1 MLPESILKTSELTKS
16 FGNLVAVNNVDLEIN
31 RGEIIGLIGPNGAG
45 KTTFFNLITGL
56 EIPDKGSVVF
66 KGVDIIS
73 MPPHKICKLGMSRTF
88 QITRSFGEMPVEDAI
103 RVGAY
108 NRLSDK
114 EVQKKVDWA
123 IEFFELQDIRTTK
136 CSDLGLAPLR
146 KVEVARAAATEPELL
161 LLDEVGAGLTS
172 VELLKLMSELKR
184 LNQETKI
191 TLCVV
196 EHVMQM
202 VMGLCERIFVLDAG
216 KLIAKGIPEEISNN
230 QNVIEAYLGRRSYVE
245 PNFTSK

>member
-1 MLPESILKTSELTKS
+1 MLSEQILKTSKLTKR
-16 FGNLVAVNNVDLEIN
+16 FGNLIAVNQVDIEIKKE
-31 RGEIIGLIGPNGAG
+31 EIIGLIGPNGAG

-56 EIPDKGSVVF
+56 EAPDEGQVIF
-66 KGVDIIS
+66 KGTNITTMS
-73 MPPHKICKLGMSRTF
+73 PHAICKLGMSRTF
-88 QITRSFGEMPVEDAI
+88 QVAKSFTEMSVEEAI

-108 NRLSDK
+108 NRRGEE
-114 EVQKKVDWA
+114 EVQNKVDWA
-123 IEFFELQDIRTTK
+123 LKFFELEDIRDYK
-136 CSDLGLAPLR
+136 CSDLGLSSLR

-161 LLDEVGAGLTS
+161 LLDEVGAGLTAT
-172 VELLKLMSELKR
+172 ELLKLMSELKR

-216 KLIAKGIPEEISNN
+216 ELIAKGIPSEISNN
-230 QNVIEAYLGRRSYVE
+230 QRVIEAYLGRGSYSE
-245 PNFTSK
+245 PSSTG

>member
-1 MLPESILKTSELTKS
+1 VLSEQILKTSKLTKR
-16 FGNLVAVNNVDLEIN
+16 FGNLIAVNQVDLEIKKE
-31 RGEIIGLIGPNGAG
+31 EIIGLIGPNGAG

-56 EIPDKGSVVF
+56 ETPDEGQVIF
-66 KGVDIIS
+66 KGTNITTMS
-73 MPPHKICKLGMSRTF
+73 PHAICKLGMSRTF
-88 QITRSFGEMPVEDAI
+88 QVAKSFTEMSVEDAI

-108 NRLSDK
+108 NRRGEE
-114 EVQKKVDWA
+114 EVQNKVDWA
-123 IEFFELQDIRTTK
+123 LEFFELENIRDYK
-136 CSDLGLAPLR
+136 CSDLGLSSLR

-172 VELLKLMSELKR
+172 TELLKLMSELKR

-216 KLIAKGIPEEISNN
+216 ELIAKGIPSEISNN
-230 QNVIEAYLGRRSYVE
+230 QRVIEAYLGRRSYSE
-245 PNFTSK
+245 SSSTS

>member
-1 MLPESILKTSELTKS
+1 VLSEQILKTSKLSKR
-16 FGNLVAVNNVDLEIN
+16 FGNLIAVNQVDLEIKKE
-31 RGEIIGLIGPNGAG
+31 EIIGLIGPNGAG

-56 EIPDKGSVVF
+56 ETPDGGQVIF
-66 KGVDIIS
+66 KGTNIATMS
-73 MPPHKICKLGMSRTF
+73 PHAICKLGMSRTF
-88 QITRSFGEMPVEDAI
+88 QVTKSFTEMSVEEAI

-108 NRLSDK
+108 NRRGEE
-114 EVQKKVDWA
+114 EVQNKVDWA
-123 IEFFELQDIRTTK
+123 LEFFELEDIRYYK
-136 CSDLGLAPLR
+136 CSDLGLSSLR

-161 LLDEVGAGLTS
+161 LLDEVGAGLTAT
-172 VELLKLMSELKR
+172 ELLKLMSELKR

-216 KLIAKGIPEEISNN
+216 ELIAKGIPSEISNN
-230 QNVIEAYLGRRSYVE
+230 QRVIEAYLGRRSYIE
-245 PNFTSK
+245 SSSTG

>member
-1 MLPESILKTSELTKS
+1 MLSEQILKTSKLTKR
-16 FGNLVAVNNVDLEIN
+16 FGNLIAVNQVDLEIKKE
-31 RGEIIGLIGPNGAG
+31 EIIGLIGPNGAG

-56 EIPDKGSVVF
+56 ETPDEGQVIF
-66 KGVDIIS
+66 KGTNITTMS
-73 MPPHKICKLGMSRTF
+73 PHAICKLGMSRTF
-88 QITRSFGEMPVEDAI
+88 QVVKSFTEMSVEEAI

-108 NRLSDK
+108 NRRGEE
-114 EVQKKVDWA
+114 EVQNKVDWA
-123 IEFFELQDIRTTK
+123 LEFFELEDIRDYK
-136 CSDLGLAPLR
+136 CSDLGLSSLR

-161 LLDEVGAGLTS
+161 LLDEVGAGLTAT
-172 VELLKLMSELKR
+172 ELLKLMSELKR

-216 KLIAKGIPEEISNN
+216 ELIAKGIPSEISNN
-230 QNVIEAYLGRRSYVE
+230 QRVIEAYLGRRSYSE
-245 PNFTSK
+245 SSSTG

>member
-1 MLPESILKTSELTKS
+1 MLSEQILKTSKLTKR
-16 FGNLVAVNNVDLEIN
+16 FGNLIAVNQVDLEIKKE
-31 RGEIIGLIGPNGAG
+31 EIIGLIGPNGAG

-56 EIPDKGSVVF
+56 ETPDEGQVIF
-66 KGVDIIS
+66 KGTNITTLS
-73 MPPHKICKLGMSRTF
+73 PHVICKLGMSRTF
-88 QITRSFGEMPVEDAI
+88 QVAKSFTEMSVEDAI

-108 NRLSDK
+108 NRRGEE
-114 EVQKKVDWA
+114 EVQNKVDWA
-123 IEFFELQDIRTTK
+123 LEFFELENIRDYK
-136 CSDLGLAPLR
+136 CSDLGLSSLR

-172 VELLKLMSELKR
+172 TELLKLMSELKR

-216 KLIAKGIPEEISNN
+216 ELIAKGIPSEISNN
-230 QNVIEAYLGRRSYVE
+230 QRVIEAYLGRRSYSE
-245 PNFTSK
+245 SSSTS

>member
-1 MLPESILKTSELTKS
+1 MSSEQILKTSKLTKR
-16 FGNLVAVNNVDLEIN
+16 FGNLIAVNQVDLDFNKEEIV
-31 RGEIIGLIGPNGAG
+31 GLIGPNGAG

-56 EIPDKGSVVF
+56 EAPDEGQVIF
-66 KGVDIIS
+66 KGTNITTMS
-73 MPPHKICKLGMSRTF
+73 PHAICKLGMSRTF
-88 QITRSFGEMPVEDAI
+88 QVAKSFTEMSVENAI

-108 NRLSDK
+108 NRHGEK
-114 EVQKKVDWA
+114 EVQNKVDWA
-123 IEFFELQDIRTTK
+123 LDFFELEDIRDYK
-136 CSDLGLAPLR
+136 CSDLGLASLR

-172 VELLKLMSELKR
+172 TELLKLMSELKR
-184 LNQETKI
+184 LNEDTKI

-216 KLIAKGIPEEISNN
+216 ELIAKGIPNEISNN
-230 QNVIEAYLGRRSYVE
+230 QRVIEAYLGRRSYSE
-245 PNFTSK
+245 SSSTG

>member
-1 MLPESILKTSELTKS
+1 MLSEQILKTSKLTKR
-16 FGNLVAVNNVDLEIN
+16 FGNLIAVNQVDIEIKKE
-31 RGEIIGLIGPNGAG
+31 EIIGLIGPNGAG

-56 EIPDKGSVVF
+56 ETPDEGQVIF
-66 KGVDIIS
+66 KGTNITTMS
-73 MPPHKICKLGMSRTF
+73 PHAICKLGMSRTF
-88 QITRSFGEMPVEDAI
+88 QVTKSFTEMSVEEAI

-108 NRLSDK
+108 NRRGEE
-114 EVQKKVDWA
+114 EVQNKVDWA
-123 IEFFELQDIRTTK
+123 LKFFELEDIRDYK
-136 CSDLGLAPLR
+136 CSDLGLSSLR

-161 LLDEVGAGLTS
+161 LLDEVGAGLTAT
-172 VELLKLMSELKR
+172 ELLKLMSELKR

-216 KLIAKGIPEEISNN
+216 ELIAKGIPSEISNN
-230 QNVIEAYLGRRSYVE
+230 QRVIEAYLGRRSYSE
-245 PNFTSK
+245 SSATG